1 MSDREDQL
9 PDDLFESEEE
19 EYDTYPDGDEEEE
32 YDAYSDDDENQ
43 DEDSSED
50 EEEEEEEEVGH
61 MGFLEHLEDL
71 RWTLFKSF
79 LAFGI
84 SCVLIGVFLAQFS
97 DILRWPYDF
106 AVSGRNLEMSG
117 LINTSILGVFSV
129 IFYLLLGGGFA
140 LSLPFILYFVGQ
152 FVAPGLNER
161 ELKLL
166 RPACTIA
173 FVLFM
178 LGITFSFFI
187 LVPAALRASIIF
199 NEILGFAPMWTAASY
214 YGLMTWMVLGVG
226 IAFQFPLVLIIL
238 VFLGLMT
245 RIQLINF
252 RKYSIVLFLCIG
264 AIVTPTTD
272 PVTFIILAIPMSI
285 LYELAIL
292 GAGRIEK
299 RRAEDEAKEEEE
311 DEDEEEE

>member
-1 MSDREDQL
+1 MSDRDEQH
-9 PDDLFESEEE
+9 PDDSHDPAEE
-19 EYDTYPDGDEEEE
+19 EYDWYTDEEEFSE
-32 YDAYSDDDENQ
+32 YETYADDDENQ
-43 DEDSSED
+43 PED
-50 EEEEEEEEVGH
+50 EEEEEPEEGH

-97 DILRWPYDF
+97 DLLRWPYDF
-106 AVSGRNLEMSG
+106 AVSGRDLEMSG

-129 IFYLLLGGGFA
+129 IFYLLIGGGFS

-152 FVAPGLNER
+152 FVAPGLKENELR
-161 ELKLL
+161 ML
-166 RPACTIA
+166 RPACTLA

-178 LGITFSFFI
+178 CGITFSFFV

-214 YGLMTWMVLGVG
+214 YSLMTWMVLGVG
-226 IAFQFPLVLIIL
+226 IAFQFPLVLLIL
-238 VFLGLMT
+238 VSIGLLT
-245 RIQLINF
+245 HAQLVGF

-264 AIVTPTTD
+264 AVVTPTTD
-272 PVTFIILAIPMSI
+272 PITFILLAVPMSI
-285 LYELAIL
+285 LYESAIF
-292 GAGRIEK
+292 GAKRIEK
-299 RRAEDEAKEEEE
+299 KQALAEAAEEAAEEEE
-311 DEDEEEE
+311 ETSAKG